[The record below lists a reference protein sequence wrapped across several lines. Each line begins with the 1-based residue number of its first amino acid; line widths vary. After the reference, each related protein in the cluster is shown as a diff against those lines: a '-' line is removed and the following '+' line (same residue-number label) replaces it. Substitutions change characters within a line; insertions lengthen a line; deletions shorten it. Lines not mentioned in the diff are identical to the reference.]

1 MAISRKRFIV
11 RADEKLVAFFELE
24 GAMRAAQP
32 LAVSPPCQNDSA

>member
-11 RADEKLVAFFELE
+11 RAHEKLAAFFELE

-32 LAVSPPCQNDSA
+32 LAASPPCQDNSA